1 MDELSEVFCRISS
14 VHQLDE
20 SEAIERL
27 TSTKSKVSSHYLIK
41 NNGEIVAMVPDLYE
55 AWHAGISSWKNFKSL
70 NKSSIGIEISNPGHN
85 FNYKKFSKKQ
95 IQSIKDLSKY
105 LIRKYKDGHLIT
117 RNDVFF
123 SLCKSIIGQQI
134 SVAAANSVFLKFK
147 RKCKNKITAKSVN
160 KLSSTSLKKC
170 GLTRLKVRGIKD
182 LAKKIINKKFKPSLI
197 KKMNDEEAIEY
208 LVNLRQIGRWSAEM
222 ILLFTFNR
230 SNIWPLQDIGLLRA
244 VSNNYKKKYYPPKI
258 FLDKLYKKF
267 TPYCSVATWY
277 LWRSIDDE
285 PIQY

>member
-1 MDELSEVFCRISS
+1 MSNKPKYWNRAKRI
-14 VHQLDE
+14 L
-20 SEAIERL
+20 
-27 TSTKSKVSSHYLIK
+27 
-41 NNGEIVAMVPDLYE
+41 
-55 AWHAGISSWKNFKSL
+55 
-70 NKSSIGIEISNPGHN
+70 
-85 FNYKKFSKKQ
+85 SKKDK
-95 IQSIKDLSKY
+95 IMRK
-105 LIRKYKDGHLIT
+105 LIHKYKDKSLVT

-147 RKCKNKITAKSVN
+147 KKCNNKITVKNVN
-160 KLSSTSLKKC
+160 KLSASNLKSC
-170 GLTRLKVRGIKD
+170 GLSRQKVKGIKD
-182 LAKKIINKKFKPSLI
+182 LAKRIINKSFKPSLI
-197 KKMNDEEAIEY
+197 KKMSDEEAIEY
-208 LVNLRQIGRWSAEM
+208 LSELRQIGRWSAEM

-244 VSNNYKKKYYPPKI
+244 ISNNYNKKYFPPKS

-277 LWRSIDDE
+277 LWRSIDNE

>member
-1 MDELSEVFCRISS
+1 MKKPPAYWNRAKI
-14 VHQLDE
+14 
-20 SEAIERL
+20 
-27 TSTKSKVSSHYLIK
+27 YL
-41 NNGEIVAMVPDLYE
+41 
-55 AWHAGISSWKNFKSL
+55 
-70 NKSSIGIEISNPGHN
+70 
-85 FNYKKFSKKQ
+85 SKKDKV
-95 IQSIKDLSKY
+95 IKY
-105 LIRKYKDGHLIT
+105 LISNYKDGHLVT
-117 RNDVFF
+117 RNDIFF

-147 RKCKNKITAKSVN
+147 KKCKNKITASTVN
-160 KLSSTSLKKC
+160 KLSVASLKGC
-170 GLTRLKVRGIKD
+170 GLSRQKVRGIKD
-182 LAKKIINKKFKPSLI
+182 LSKKIINKTFKPNLI
-197 KKMNDEEAIEY
+197 KKMSDEKAIEY

>member
-1 MDELSEVFCRISS
+1 MKNSPIYWSKAKVYLSKK
-14 VHQLDE
+14 D
-20 SEAIERL
+20 
-27 TSTKSKVSSHYLIK
+27 KVIK
-41 NNGEIVAMVPDLYE
+41 N
-55 AWHAGISSWKNFKSL
+55 
-70 NKSSIGIEISNPGHN
+70 
-85 FNYKKFSKKQ
+85 
-95 IQSIKDLSKY
+95 
-105 LIRKYKDGHLIT
+105 LINNYKDGHLIT

-134 SVAAANSVFLKFK
+134 SVAAANSVFLRFK
-147 RKCKNKITAKSVN
+147 KKCKNKITAKMVN
-160 KLSSTSLKKC
+160 KLSSASLKSC
-170 GLTRLKVRGIKD
+170 GLTRQKVRGIKD
-182 LAKKIINKKFKPSLI
+182 LSKKIINKTFKPNLI
-197 KKMNDEEAIEY
+197 NKMNDEEAIEY
-208 LVNLRQIGRWSAEM
+208 LSSLRQIGRWSAEM

-244 VSNNYKKKYYPPKI
+244 VSNNYKKKYYPPKV